1 MEKVSDD
8 ISGEILIR
16 LPAKSIGRLR
26 CVCKRWNTLL
36 CEPNFI
42 KSHLHR
48 CSINNNKDEEVLLV
62 FNRGFLPKAHP
73 CASPDIELT
82 NFVNLTVNFPSEEA
96 QIHSTVIGSANG
108 LICFSVGF
116 FDDSVIHIWNPSISA
131 LLTVPPY
138 AIPVPSDS
146 PNVHY
151 NFRFGF
157 DPENDD
163 YKIVKLIRADDEW
176 LQVEVSIDGHDGHL
190 HWLCFND
197 DLEIHTIVAFHLAAE
212 SFTEISLPDP
222 IAAADYDNL
231 HTWFD
236 LGVFS
241 GMLCVISSTRGVGD
255 CGCEVWVMDGSSWVE
270 TGFSH
275 SHIGGITPCGFTF
288 KNNFLYQD
296 CNQVLHLYDSAANK
310 VKPFHKVTPNLSS
323 ITDIIIIPYAESLV
337 WVTPPTPAPATTH

>member
-16 LPAKSIGRLR
+16 LPAKSIGQLR
-26 CVCKRWNTLL
+26 FVCKRWNTLL

-62 FNRGFLPKAHP
+62 FNRGFPLKAHP

-82 NFVNLTVNFPSEEA
+82 NFIKLPVNFPSEEA
-96 QIHSTVIGSANG
+96 QIYSTVIGSANG

-138 AIPVPSDS
+138 AIP
-146 PNVHY
+146 
-151 NFRFGF
+151 
-157 DPENDD
+157 
-163 YKIVKLIRADDEW
+163 
-176 LQVEVSIDGHDGHL
+176 VSIDGHDGHL

-241 GMLCVISSTRGVGD
+241 GMLCVISCTRGVGD
-255 CGCEVWVMDGSSWVE
+255 CGCEVWVMDGSSWVK

-310 VKPFHKVTPNLSS
+310 VKP
-323 ITDIIIIPYAESLV
+323 IT
-337 WVTPPTPAPATTH
+337 